1 MCLESMFYMP
11 NLEQIH
17 QIFAGALPP
26 APPPGLR
33 PGPTGPLAGPG
44 PTPKF
49 FAAFG
54 RGGHS
59 IPQLGRHPTRLHL
72 CCYLKWSVGLYTK
85 SGLSDHVTID
95 CRITTVYGLDWRS
108 QFTAGGENANPVCD

>member
-59 IPQLGRHPTRLHL
+59 IPQLGRHPTPLREMRR
-72 CCYLKWSVGLYTK
+72 YA
-85 SGLSDHVTID
+85 TILTE
-95 CRITTVYGLDWRS
+95 ILVEVQKLNARS
-108 QFTAGGENANPVCD
+108 QDAVTYRRDFGVSFLTHLM